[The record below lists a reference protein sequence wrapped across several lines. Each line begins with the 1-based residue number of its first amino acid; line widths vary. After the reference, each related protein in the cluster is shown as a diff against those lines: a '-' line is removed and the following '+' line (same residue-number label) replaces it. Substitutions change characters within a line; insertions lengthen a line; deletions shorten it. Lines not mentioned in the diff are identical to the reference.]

1 MSWILRVA
9 FLFMMAANGV
19 VHAAGG
25 PAPDVTV
32 QTTIDD
38 ILGVMKTT
46 LDKREL
52 RRQAEIKV
60 LPKFDFRGMT
70 KLAVGRPWR
79 DATPAQQDA
88 LESGFRAILVNTYT
102 AALNSTDL
110 KAIGIPTVTVR
121 PVAAADNQDDVTV
134 KTVVKWN
141 NRKSMQVDYRMTN
154 LPDGWKINDIVVEGL
169 SLVVTYR
176 GTFSEIVSQSGIS
189 GLIKSIEEK
198 NRAIAG
204 L

>member
-1 MSWILRVA
+1 MSWIARIT
-9 FLFMMAANGV
+9 FMLLMALHGAVHAANGMT
-19 VHAAGG
+19 
-25 PAPDVTV
+25 PDATV
-32 QTTIDD
+32 QATIDD

-79 DATPAQQDA
+79 YATPAQQDA
-88 LESGFRAILVNTYT
+88 LESGFRSILVNTYT
-102 AALNSTDL
+102 AALNNTDL

-121 PVAAADNQDDVTV
+121 PVSAADSQDDVVV
-134 KTVVKWN
+134 KTVVKWA
-141 NRKSMQVDYRMTN
+141 NRKPVQVDYRMTN
-154 LPDGWKINDIVVEGL
+154 LPDGWKINDVVVEGL
-169 SLVVTYR
+169 SLVITYR
-176 GTFSEIVSQSGIS
+176 GTFSEIVGQSGIP
-189 GLIKSIEEK
+189 GLLKSIEEK

-204 L
+204 S